1 MKYLDL
7 LLKENMI
14 RQTSFLRKKLSQK
27 PASFRVKTSIKM
39 HWKFLKWLD
48 IFFPWLRQLCYR
60 RSFFDFLIYCWI
72 ESSWIMML
80 LWLRVIPGGMKCPA
94 GELVVPLGTSARDIY
109 FCSVVLLYD
118 GKYGCFKLQN
128 SIFLIWCYQFSSH
141 LLLTI
146 ELLYVIV

>member
-1 MKYLDL
+1 MFCFARKPKKKSNVDNFLPDL
-7 LLKENMI
+7 KSLGLY
-14 RQTSFLRKKLSQK
+14 QQSFWDSFLDRFLRLSLLWNFNK
-27 PASFRVKTSIKM
+27 NA
-39 HWKFLKWLD
+39 LKIPQVTWH
-48 IFFPWLRQLCYR
+48 FFPWLRQLCYR

-118 GKYGCFKLQN
+118 GKYEYFNQALELYIFDLMLQ
-128 SIFLIWCYQFSSH
+128 
-141 LLLTI
+141 
-146 ELLYVIV
+146 